1 MHVLPLTLSPHR
13 QLQWQIAQTMMEN
26 PPDMAKL
33 AIDVQK
39 KCPKEASEDGVTI
52 MLGKFHNFC
61 EAIKIDR
68 TEIEFDDEVDLVE
81 FPEFPSFP
89 PTPTHP
95 TQYPTQ
101 V

>member
-1 MHVLPLTLSPHR
+1 
-13 QLQWQIAQTMMEN
+13 MMEN

-68 TEIEFDDEVDLVE
+68 LQGVWLQYAASRCAVWSNTARTEQAESGE
-81 FPEFPSFP
+81 
-89 PTPTHP
+89 T
-95 TQYPTQ
+95 
-101 V
+101 